1 MERAHFSKFPSWL
14 LYVMSVCHF
23 NMPVEPVVMSSH
35 TDAVTY
41 VFSLALLLAS
51 DWIIHWSENI
61 FLVVSALQKVLKF
74 VLWAS
79 LWWAHLDACP
89 IVTTEI
95 FTSCKCLLLR
105 FLPILLVGVSLA
117 VIRHCDPKQLE
128 EQKERVYFS
137 LQPLGGMPTLMSRLE
152 LEAGAE
158 AEAMEKGCS
167 LACSSRLVHPAFLCT
182 PGLQP
187 MGGATHP

>member
-1 MERAHFSKFPSWL
+1 MERAHFSKFLSWL
-14 LYVMSVCHF
+14 LCVMSVCHF
-23 NMPVEPVVMSSH
+23 NMPVEPGVMSSH
-35 TDAVTY
+35 TDVVTY

-51 DWIIHWSENI
+51 DWIIRWSENI
-61 FLVVSALQKVLKF
+61 FLVVSALRNVLKF

-79 LWWAHLDACP
+79 LWWAHPDACS

-95 FTSCKCLLLR
+95 FTFCKCLLLW

-117 VIRHCDPKQLE
+117 VIKHRDPKQLV

-137 LQPLGGMPTLMSRLE
+137 LQPLGGMPTLMSRPE
-152 LEAGAE
+152 LEAETGAE
-158 AEAMEKGCS
+158 AIEKGCS
-167 LACSSRLVHPAFLCT
+167 LACSSRLVQPAFLCT